1 MDVACLGRGET
12 GNMAVAI
19 IFGAIGAL
27 FLVLG
32 YLLWKKERI
41 SLLHQYHY
49 DKVSEEDKKA
59 FCAVSGKGVT
69 VMGAGSLISG
79 VLVGITG
86 SKWSM
91 IAFSVGFLVGLG
103 MLLYAGIRYN
113 Q

>member
-1 MDVACLGRGET
+1 MEYGCGDYSWCNRCPLPRT
-12 GNMAVAI
+12 R
-19 IFGAIGAL
+19 L
-27 FLVLG
+27 FIME
-32 YLLWKKERI
+32 KRKNFAP
-41 SLLHQYHY
+41 HQYHY

-79 VLVGITG
+79 MLVGITG

-103 MLLYAGIRYN
+103 MLIYAGIRYN